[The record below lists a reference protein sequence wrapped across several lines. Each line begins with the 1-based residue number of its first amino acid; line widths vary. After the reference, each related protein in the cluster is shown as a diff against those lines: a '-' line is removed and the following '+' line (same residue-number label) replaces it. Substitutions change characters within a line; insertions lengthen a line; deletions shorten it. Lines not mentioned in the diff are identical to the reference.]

1 MSPYKIS
8 LLIPCTSRGRDE
20 WSTIKSTYL
29 YKLSLN
35 TFLKTLD
42 KEHTYVVYIGYDADD
57 RIFSLESSHNEIKRF
72 ALVFPNVS
80 FQFIRY
86 TDIKKGHLTK
96 MWNVLYRAAYDDQCD
111 YFYQCGDDIVF
122 KTNGWIND
130 SIKALVDHNNLG
142 ISGPV
147 NTNNLILTQAM
158 FSRKH
163 MEIFGWL
170 FPEEIL
176 NWCCDDWYNHV
187 YRPNFFYPLAQH
199 FCSNDG
205 GIPRYDINGNPN
217 FGVNGMQN
225 TIALRRYAEEFSRQH
240 IRMLAEY
247 LRRTV

>member
-20 WSTIKSTYL
+20 WSTIKDTYL

-35 TFLKTLD
+35 TFLKTQD
-42 KEHTYVVYIGYDADD
+42 KEHAYVVYIGYDADD
-57 RIFSLESSHNEIKRF
+57 RIFSLESSHNEIHRF
-72 ALVFPNVS
+72 SLVFTNVS
-80 FQFIRY
+80 FKFIRY
-86 TDIKKGHLTK
+86 TDITKGHLTK
-96 MWNVLYRAAYDDQCD
+96 MWNVLYKAAYDDQCA

-130 SIKALVDHNNLG
+130 SIKMLIDNNNVG
-142 ISGPV
+142 ISGPI
-147 NTNNLILTQAM
+147 NNNHLILTQAM

-170 FPEEIL
+170 FPEEIV
-176 NWCCDDWYNHV
+176 NWCCDDWYNNV
-187 YRPNFFYPLAQH
+187 YRPNLFYPLAQH

-205 GIPRYDINGNPN
+205 GIPRYDINGNPD
-217 FGVNGMQN
+217 FRVNGLAN
-225 TIALRRYAEEFSRQH
+225 TAKLRQFTAEFSKKH
-240 IRMLAEY
+240 IRILAEY

>member
-1 MSPYKIS
+1 MSSYKIS

-20 WSTIKSTYL
+20 WNTIKDTYL

-57 RIFSLESSHNEIKRF
+57 RIFSLESSHNEIRRF
-72 ALVFPNVS
+72 SLVFPNVS
-80 FQFIRY
+80 FVFIRY

-96 MWNVLYRAAYDDQCD
+96 MWNVLYKAAYDDQCD

-130 SIKALVDHNNLG
+130 SIKKLIDNNNVG

-147 NTNNLILTQAM
+147 NNNHFILTQAM

-187 YRPNFFYPLAQH
+187 YRPNLFYPLAQH

-217 FGVNGMQN
+217 FGMNGMQN

-240 IRMLAEY
+240 IKILSEY